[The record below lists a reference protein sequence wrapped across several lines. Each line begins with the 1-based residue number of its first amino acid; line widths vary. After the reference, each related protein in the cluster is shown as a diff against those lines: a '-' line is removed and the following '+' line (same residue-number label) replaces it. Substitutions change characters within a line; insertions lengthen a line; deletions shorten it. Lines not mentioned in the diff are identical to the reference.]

1 MANDYQKINT
11 LFLRDENNIIIP
23 DRFTAS
29 EFTYLVN
36 NLWECTE
43 KIDGTNIHFDVDFI
57 FRKADNGVV
66 EITKEITICG
76 RTASAQIP
84 THLYKR
90 LNEIIHGSSSEGQ
103 LVSLAFSSAI
113 DKAIAKGDDRL
124 SVSIYG
130 EGYGAKI

>member
-43 KIDGTNIHFDVDFI
+43 KRWFYSHPVGLIKS
-57 FRKADNGVV
+57 R
-66 EITKEITICG
+66 
-76 RTASAQIP
+76 
-84 THLYKR
+84 
-90 LNEIIHGSSSEGQ
+90 
-103 LVSLAFSSAI
+103 
-113 DKAIAKGDDRL
+113 
-124 SVSIYG
+124 
-130 EGYGAKI
+130 

>member
-43 KIDGTNIHFDVDFI
+43 KIDGTNIHFMLTLSSG
-57 FRKADNGVV
+57 K
-66 EITKEITICG
+66 
-76 RTASAQIP
+76 P
-84 THLYKR
+84 TMGLWR
-90 LNEIIHGSSSEGQ
+90 
-103 LVSLAFSSAI
+103 
-113 DKAIAKGDDRL
+113 
-124 SVSIYG
+124 
-130 EGYGAKI
+130 

>member
-66 EITKEITICG
+66 PE
-76 RTASAQIP
+76 SV
-84 THLYKR
+84 YKR
-90 LNEIIHGSSSEGQ
+90 RETIKAFLN
-103 LVSLAFSSAI
+103 VF
-113 DKAIAKGDDRL
+113 KK
-124 SVSIYG
+124 
-130 EGYGAKI
+130 